1 MKRIK
6 DSHQKLTC
14 SAICSASKDHTT
26 LPEVHLSS
34 TQSTETTPHAS
45 RRVCLPLINTLE
57 AVVENV
63 FFSFPFL
70 PELLYAPLSH
80 TSPQRW
86 GAGNHATPSS
96 SGGHL
101 LTGYTTR
108 GHCFCLDSQRA
119 LCREDSSSQK
129 PADFSQINTR
139 ISFISVFITFSLLF
153 TLTFQNFTKEGQYAE
168 MGPLKKAQCMSFSL
182 EYCHSNTFLLCC
194 KGRVWRG
201 TRNNSEELIIFSV

>member
-26 LPEVHLSS
+26 LPKVHLSS

-45 RRVCLPLINTLE
+45 RRVCLPLINTLK

-63 FFSFPFL
+63 FFFFPFF

-108 GHCFCLDSQRA
+108 GYCFCLDSQRA

-129 PADFSQINTR
+129 PEQISLKSTQEYH
-139 ISFISVFITFSLLF
+139 ISLYL
-153 TLTFQNFTKEGQYAE
+153 
-168 MGPLKKAQCMSFSL
+168 
-182 EYCHSNTFLLCC
+182 SN
-194 KGRVWRG
+194 
-201 TRNNSEELIIFSV
+201 SA